1 MVSCSMVV
9 YSFKSLPYF
18 CKNAPLPWFEA
29 LSCFRA
35 LLFFISRSS
44 VVLAPLCALSCFLGF
59 VLFLGSR
66 IIPDSVL
73 FRVSS
78 HQSLVPRNG
87 AKKRRIGDDNA
98 DSEWSKGESE
108 SSASEEESAGFAG
121 SGIFGSTS
129 LVECPGL
136 STTIFGTWK
145 AFSEYFETYASDT
158 YQPFRIRDTVTV
170 EAMNKKTRTR
180 CTSGVPSVLPYYC
193 GTDKEKTKPIYTR
206 TYICTHGGKP
216 RYRGKKQRKLQS
228 YRSIGCRP

>member
-1 MVSCSMVV
+1 MV
-9 YSFKSLPYF
+9 
-18 CKNAPLPWFEA
+18 
-29 LSCFRA
+29 RD
-35 LLFFISRSS
+35 
-44 VVLAPLCALSCFLGF
+44 
-59 VLFLGSR
+59 
-66 IIPDSVL
+66 IP
-73 FRVSS
+73 
-78 HQSLVPRNG
+78 QSLVPRNG

-180 CTSGVPSVLPYYC
+180 CTSGVPS
-193 GTDKEKTKPIYTR
+193 
-206 TYICTHGGKP
+206 
-216 RYRGKKQRKLQS
+216 
-228 YRSIGCRP
+228 